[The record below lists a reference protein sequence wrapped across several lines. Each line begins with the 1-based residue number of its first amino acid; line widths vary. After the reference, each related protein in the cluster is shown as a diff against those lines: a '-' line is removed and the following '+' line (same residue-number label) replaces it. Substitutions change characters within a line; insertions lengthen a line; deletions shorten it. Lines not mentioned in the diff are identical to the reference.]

1 VSGLFLTNA
10 ARFLNNPA
18 LFILVF
24 FFFTMDLCARRTDG
38 RQWARV
44 QNFSGAKTSQRNLE

>member
-44 QNFSGAKTSQRNLE
+44 QNFSGAKTSQRNL